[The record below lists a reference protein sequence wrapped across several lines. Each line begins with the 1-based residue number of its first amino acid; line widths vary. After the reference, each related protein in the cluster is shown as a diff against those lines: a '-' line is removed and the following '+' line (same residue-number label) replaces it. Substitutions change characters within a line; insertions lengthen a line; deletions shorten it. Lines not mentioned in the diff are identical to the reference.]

1 LIKHRLYRYHA
12 SINKSTYVKD
22 ISKLGRDLS
31 KTIIIDNV
39 WENFQLQQ
47 ENGIFIKTWLEDKND
62 SSLID
67 LMPLLKEFVIK
78 KVPDVRKTLRR
89 FRDAMIRLYVKGD
102 LNPYETL
109 RKYLS
114 SDINEKDK
122 ENTISRKKTE

>member
-1 LIKHRLYRYHA
+1 M
-12 SINKSTYVKD
+12 KD

-62 SSLID
+62 TSLID

-78 KVPDVRKTLRR
+78 KVPDVRKTLKK
-89 FRDAMIRLYVKGD
+89 FRDTMIRLYVKGD
-102 LNPYETL
+102 MNPYETL
-109 RKYLS
+109 RKNLS
-114 SDINEKDK
+114 SELNNINKSEL
-122 ENTISRKKTE
+122 